1 MAYPKNCPKC
11 GRPMHSFWCL
21 HCGYMVN
28 GKVIT
33 KESKNPNA
41 SDLEIYLGDRF
52 DTVCYNENK
61 LFVFLT
67 GPFYFCFNRFNLL
80 GICAAI
86 GDFLLYALAYYFGGI
101 NFKLLVL
108 FILMRIIYVTVANMV
123 YMKVLSKRI
132 EKIKKENPDNYLGIL
147 RDANGKTVSLLD
159 LVVSALILAVIFFVA
174 FIILRRDIFM

>member
-28 GKVIT
+28 GEVIT
-33 KESKNPNA
+33 KESKNPSA
-41 SDLEIYLGDRF
+41 SDLEIYLGD
-52 DTVCYNENK
+52 
-61 LFVFLT
+61 
-67 GPFYFCFNRFNLL
+67 
-80 GICAAI
+80 ICSAI
-86 GDFLLYALAYYFGGI
+86 GDFLLYSLAYYSWGI
-101 NFKLLVL
+101 GLKLLIL

-132 EKIKKENPDNYLGIL
+132 EKIKKENPDNYLDIL

-159 LVVSALILAVIFFVA
+159 LVVSALILAVIFLVVFM
-174 FIILRRDIFM
+174 ILRRDIFM

>member
-28 GKVIT
+28 VKVIT

-80 GICAAI
+80 GICADI

-108 FILMRIIYVTVANMV
+108 FILMRIIYVTVTNMV

-132 EKIKKENPDNYLGIL
+132 EKIKKENPDNYLDIL

-159 LVVSALILAVIFFVA
+159 LVVSALILAVIFLVVFM
-174 FIILRRDIFM
+174 ILRRDIFM